1 MLHHDTRMKPFGKTS
16 EGQPTQLFTLQNA
29 NGLLAEISDFGGTL
43 VRLLAP
49 DRHGRFA
56 DVVLGC
62 DSTEGYAAQT
72 AYLGALIGR
81 YGNRIAHG
89 RFSLD
94 GRGFNLATNN
104 RPGGIP
110 CHLHGGWRGFDKI
123 VWGVEPTQGV
133 AARDTLRLHLR
144 SPDGNEGF
152 PGNLDVTV
160 VYSLTPDNALR
171 IDYHATTDRATPV
184 NLTNHTY
191 FNLAGHAA
199 GDVLSHELTLHAS
212 HFTPVDAGLI
222 PLGAVASV
230 AGTPFD
236 FRTPRAIGE
245 RIDSDDA
252 QLRHGGG
259 YDHNFVLTRSDAAPA
274 LAATVFEP
282 SSGRVMEVF
291 TTEPGVQFYSGNF
304 LDGSFAGK
312 TGVRYPRRGGFCLET
327 QHFPDSP
334 NQPTFPSTI
343 LRPGQALRS
352 TTIYR
357 FSAR

>member
-1 MLHHDTRMKPFGKTS
+1 MTSFGKTPQG
-16 EGQPTQLFTLQNA
+16 EPTRLFTLQNPH
-29 NGLLAEISDFGGTL
+29 GLRADISDLGGTL
-43 VRLLAP
+43 VRLLVP
-49 DRHGRFA
+49 DRDGRFA

-62 DSTEGYAAQT
+62 NSAEGYAAQT
-72 AYLGALIGR
+72 AYLGALVGR

-89 RFSLD
+89 KFSLD
-94 GRGFNLATNN
+94 GHEFVLATNN

-110 CHLHGGWRGFDKI
+110 CHLHGGVRGFDKV
-123 VWGVEPTQGV
+123 VWRAEPGPS
-133 AARDTLRLHLR
+133 AAGDTLRLHHR
-144 SPDGNEGF
+144 SPDGNEGY

-160 VYSLTPDNALR
+160 VYSLTADNALR
-171 IDYHATTDRATPV
+171 IDYSATTDRTTPV
-184 NLTNHTY
+184 NLTNHAY
-191 FNLAGHAA
+191 FNLAGDAS

-236 FRTPRAIGE
+236 FRTPHRIGE
-245 RIDSDDA
+245 RIDDDDP
-252 QLRHGGG
+252 QLRHGAG
-259 YDHNFVLTRSDAAPA
+259 YDHNFVLDRRGAEPTH
-274 LAATVFEP
+274 AATVFEP
-282 SSGRVMEVF
+282 STGRMMDVF
-291 TTEPGVQFYSGNF
+291 TTESGVQFYSGNF

-312 TGVRYPRRGGFCLET
+312 NGVRYPRRGGFCLET

-343 LRPGQALRS
+343 LRPGQTLRS

-357 FSAR
+357 FGSR